1 MRKFTKVTVAAAIIL
16 SASGC
21 RTLTP
26 EEAAYQ
32 REFIFRTVQMQGQW
46 QMNNQNAQ
54 AIRSIGCSLR
64 DNCYYP

>member
-1 MRKFTKVTVAAAIIL
+1 MNRLINISVAAAIIL
-16 SASGC
+16 SASAC

-32 REFIFRTVQMQGQW
+32 REFILRAVQMQGEW

-54 AIRSIGCSLR
+54 AIRAIGCGLR
-64 DNCYYP
+64 DYCYYP